1 MRHYQAV
8 LTAALVSL
16 ALLASCK
23 TESGKGADVGGTA
36 IKEDQSS
43 ALARYT
49 KFAGEPVRQFTW
61 LGRFDSWEPLSNDQ
75 LVVYT
80 TPTEAYL
87 LKVWGPCR
95 DLPFATTM
103 GLSST
108 GSTVYSGLDSVIVR
122 GQRCP
127 ISEVRPVDVKKM
139 REDMKAQRAAEKAQA
154 PQ

>member
-1 MRHYQAV
+1 MRHYQAA
-8 LTAALVSL
+8 LAALVTT

-23 TESGKGADVGGTA
+23 TEPGQSADAGGTA

-49 KFAGEPVRQFTW
+49 KFAGEPVKQFTW

-108 GSTVYSGLDSVIVR
+108 GRTVYSGLDSVVVR

-139 REDMKAQRAAEKAQA
+139 REEMKAQRAEKAQA